1 MGRQEMNKHEKRAK
15 EYEEKHM
22 PKEPSKKNLAELDK
36 LCKELGSSTQLY
48 KDISEKIKGLK
59 LPTVIVNFAMDH
71 PNLTITSTT
80 DKLCSVFCAADSIK
94 KMPFNASDVHIED
107 DKINFKVLLD

>member
-1 MGRQEMNKHEKRAK
+1 
-15 EYEEKHM
+15 M
-22 PKEPSKKNLAELDK
+22 PKEPSKKNLSELNK
-36 LCKELGSSTQLY
+36 LCKELSDSSQAY
-48 KDISEKIKGLK
+48 KDISEKIKNLR
-59 LPTVIVNFAMDH
+59 LPTIIVNWAMDH

>member
-15 EYEEKHM
+15 EYEDKHM
-22 PKEPSKKNLAELDK
+22 PKEPSKKNLVRLDK
-36 LCKELGSSTQLY
+36 LCKELSASQKLY
-48 KDISEKIKGLK
+48 QDIQDRIKDLR

-94 KMPFNASDVHIED
+94 KMPFNASDVHIAD